1 MAKAKVLC
9 DQIEQLF
16 LDLSQ
21 ISQELSAAELAKLQ
35 MLIQERKLV
44 MKIKLV
50 KKELQESEV

>member
-9 DQIEQLF
+9 DQIELLF

-35 MLIQERKLV
+35 TLIQERQLV